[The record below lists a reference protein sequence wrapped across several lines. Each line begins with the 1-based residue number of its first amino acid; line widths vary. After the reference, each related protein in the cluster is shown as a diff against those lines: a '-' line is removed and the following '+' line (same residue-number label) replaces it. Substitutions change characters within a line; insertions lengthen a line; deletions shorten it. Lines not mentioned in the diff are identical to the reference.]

1 MLCKD
6 ICKKN
11 NKFEETYM
19 ISLLTYFE
27 AVWLNKTSRFK
38 GILLKWYLLMHGC
51 KVGKGLKCAKFPY
64 FKGFPNKNI
73 TIGNYVDLGRNNTFE
88 LSKNGKIILDDYV
101 LLHQNI
107 LISCNNQIKIGKFSA
122 VAENV
127 SIRDGNHQFSKNQY
141 YRLQDSVSEPI
152 EIGEDAGIAA
162 GCVVLMGAKISKGAF
177 IGSNSVITRKS
188 IIEEYGIYAGNP
200 LKLIATRK

>member
-1 MLCKD
+1 
-6 ICKKN
+6 
-11 NKFEETYM
+11 M
-19 ISLLTYFE
+19 INFLTYIE
-27 AVWLNKTSRFK
+27 AVWLNRSSRFK
-38 GILLKWYLLMHGC
+38 GMLLKLYLVMHGC
-51 KVGKGLKCAKFPY
+51 KVGKGLKCASFPY

-73 TIGNYVDLGRNNTFE
+73 FLGNYVDLGRNNTFE
-88 LSKNGKIILDDYV
+88 LSKNGKIIFDDYV
-101 LLHQNI
+101 LFHQNI

-141 YRLQDSVSEPI
+141 YRLQDSISEPI

>member
-1 MLCKD
+1 
-6 ICKKN
+6 
-11 NKFEETYM
+11 M
-19 ISLLTYFE
+19 IKLLTYIE
-27 AVWLNKTSRFK
+27 AVIHNRKSRLK
-38 GILLKWYLLMHGC
+38 GILLKWYLLLHGC
-51 KVGKGLKCAKFPY
+51 KVGKGLKCASFPY
-64 FKGFPNKNI
+64 FKGFPNRNI
-73 TIGNYVDLGRNNTFE
+73 IIGNNVDLGRNNTFE
-88 LSKNGKIILDDYV
+88 LSKNGKIILEDYV

-122 VAENV
+122 LAENV

-177 IGSNSVITRKS
+177 IGSNSVITRKT

>member
-1 MLCKD
+1 MIRL
-6 ICKKN
+6 
-11 NKFEETYM
+11 FTY
-19 ISLLTYFE
+19 IE
-27 AVWLNKTSRFK
+27 AVWLNRRSRLK
-38 GILLKWYLLMHGC
+38 GILLKCYLLIHGC
-51 KVGKGLKCAKFPY
+51 KVGKGLKCASWPY

-88 LSKNGKIILDDYV
+88 LSKNGKIIFEDYV

-107 LISCNNQIKIGKFSA
+107 LISCNNQITFGKFSA

-127 SIRDGNHQFSKNQY
+127 SIRDGNHKFARNEY
-141 YRLQDSVSEPI
+141 YRLQDSVSEAI
-152 EIGEDAGIAA
+152 TIGEDSGIAA

>member
-1 MLCKD
+1 LIKL
-6 ICKKN
+6 I
-11 NKFEETYM
+11 TYM
-19 ISLLTYFE
+19 ETLGR
-27 AVWLNKTSRFK
+27 NGGSRLK
-38 GILLKWYLLMHGC
+38 GMCLKFYLITHGC
-51 KVGKGLKCAKFPY
+51 KVGKGLKCAAWPY

-73 TIGNYVDLGRNNTFE
+73 TIGNNVDLGRNNTFE
-88 LSKNGKIILDDYV
+88 LSPKGNIIFEDHV

-107 LISCNNQIKIGKFSA
+107 LISCNVGITFRKWCA

-127 SIRDGNHQFSKNQY
+127 SIRDGNHSFAKDKY
-141 YRLQDSVSEPI
+141 YRLQEGTSEAI

-177 IGSNSVITRKS
+177 IGSNSIVTKKT

-200 LKLIATRK
+200 LKLISLRK

>member
-1 MLCKD
+1 MINL
-6 ICKKN
+6 I
-11 NKFEETYM
+11 TY
-19 ISLLTYFE
+19 IE
-27 AVWLNKTSRFK
+27 AVWLNRTSRFK
-38 GILLKWYLLMHGC
+38 GMLLKIYLVIHGC
-51 KVGKGLKCAKFPY
+51 KVGKGLKCASFPY

-101 LLHQNI
+101 LFHQNI
-107 LISCNNQIKIGKFSA
+107 LISCNNQIKVGKFSA
-122 VAENV
+122 IAENV
-127 SIRDGNHQFSKNQY
+127 SIRDGNHQFAKNEF
-141 YRLQDSVSEPI
+141 YRLQESVSEPI

-177 IGSNSVITRKS
+177 IGSNSVITRKT

-200 LKLIATRK
+200 LKLISTRK

>member
-1 MLCKD
+1 MLCKN

-27 AVWLNKTSRFK
+27 AVWLNKTSRLK
-38 GILLKWYLLMHGC
+38 GILLKWYLLVHGC

-64 FKGFPNKNI
+64 FKGFPNRNI
-73 TIGNYVDLGRNNTFE
+73 IIGNYVDLGRNNTFE
-88 LSKNGKIILDDYV
+88 LSKHGKIIFDDYV

-162 GCVVLMGAKISKGAF
+162 GCVVLMGAKISKGSF

>member
-1 MLCKD
+1 
-6 ICKKN
+6 
-11 NKFEETYM
+11 M
-19 ISLLTYFE
+19 ISFLTYIE
-27 AVWLNKTSRFK
+27 AVWLNRTSRFK
-38 GILLKWYLLMHGC
+38 GMLLKLYLVMHGC
-51 KVGKGLKCAKFPY
+51 KVGKGLKCASFPY

-73 TIGNYVDLGRNNTFE
+73 FIGDFVDLGRNNTFE
-88 LSKNGKIILDDYV
+88 LSKNGKIIFDDYV

-107 LISCNNQIKIGKFSA
+107 LISCNSQIKIGKFSG

-127 SIRDGNHQFSKNQY
+127 SIRDGNHQFSKDKY
-141 YRLQDSVSEPI
+141 FRLQDCVSEPI

-162 GCVVLMGAKISKGAF
+162 GCVILMGAKISKGAF
-177 IGSNSVITRKS
+177 IGSNSIVNRKS

>member
-1 MLCKD
+1 MLYQN
-6 ICKKN
+6 IYKKS
-11 NKFEETYM
+11 NKFEEIVM
-19 ISLLTYFE
+19 IKILVFIQ
-27 AVWLNKTSRFK
+27 AVLRNKTSRFK
-38 GILLKWYLLMHGC
+38 GILLKCYLLMHGC
-51 KVGKGLKCAKFPY
+51 KVGKGLKCASIPY

-73 TIGNYVDLGRNNTFE
+73 SIGNYVDLGRNNTFE

-101 LLHQNI
+101 LFHQNI

-127 SIRDGNHQFSKNQY
+127 SIRDGNHQFSKDQY

-162 GCVVLMGAKISKGAF
+162 GCVVLMGSKISKGAF

-188 IIEEYGIYAGNP
+188 EIQEYGIYAGNP
-200 LKLIATRK
+200 LKLIGTRK